1 MVVAEEFLNQKAIN
15 EFGRLPVFPLP
26 TGIQAV
32 GVTQRDWLATLA
44 LQGMAAKGL
53 EVQADR
59 AMSQVERD
67 LEMARRAYGL
77 ADAMLTVRAQ
87 KPKPQPAK
95 SGPGH

>member
-1 MVVAEEFLNQKAIN
+1 MPAVEEFINNKAVN

-32 GVTQRDWLATLA
+32 GVTQRDWVATLA
-44 LQGMAAKGL
+44 LQGIAAKGM

-59 AMSQVERD
+59 AMSQVERN

-77 ADAMLTVRAQ
+77 ADAMLTIRAE
-87 KPKPQPAK
+87 KPTT
-95 SGPGH
+95 PGAASAH